1 MIEPEARRA
10 AAKNLARLL
19 GAEDLVVFILDAEV
33 LVHLPAPGFAQTL
46 FEGRR
51 WHAFVSAAVDAG
63 SSRERL
69 CLQPGDAERSAVAF
83 AAPDGSVLVL
93 LGGAPLAAPVE
104 EIVELLPLLARSLQS
119 EQASIAA
126 GGRAEAARTAATQAQ
141 ALAEKLSTTRLE
153 LQRALAEAEVAAQAK
168 DDFLAVVSHELRT
181 PLNAILGWVQLVRM
195 GRLDAAA
202 VARAL
207 ESIERNAKS
216 QAQLIGDI
224 LDLSRI
230 VSGRFRLNVGPVEL
244 AHVIENALDV
254 VRPAAEAKGIRLQS
268 VLDSQ
273 PKPISGDPD
282 RLQQVLW
289 NLLSNAVTHTPK
301 GGRIFVRLQRINSH
315 VEIAVTDSGQG
326 IVPAFLPRVFERFTQ
341 ADNSAS
347 RAHGGLGLGLAITRH
362 LVELHGGTIR
372 VESEGEGRGATF
384 TVTLPFSALQPGP
397 VVPDS
402 PPPPFASASP
412 ADALRLKS
420 LVGLRVLVVDDEA
433 DARDIVATLLR
444 QSGAI
449 VTLARSATEAIE
461 AFDIADPDVFIS
473 DIEMP
478 GEDGYTLLRR
488 IRGGEAGG
496 KSDVPAI
503 ALSAYAGPG
512 DRMRALQ
519 AGFQLHV
526 PNLNNIG
533 VRNTGHYLRLPLKPT

>member
-1 MIEPEARRA
+1 M
-10 AAKNLARLL
+10 
-19 GAEDLVVFILDAEV
+19 VFIEDAEV

-51 WHAFVSAAVDAG
+51 WHAFVNAAVDAG

-69 CLQPGDAERSAVAF
+69 CLRPGDAERDAVAF
-83 AAPDGSVLVL
+83 AAPDKSVLVL
-93 LGGAPLAAPVE
+93 LGGAPLAAPVD

-141 ALAEKLSTTRLE
+141 ALAEKLSATRLE

-289 NLLSNAVTHTPK
+289 NLLSNAVTHTPR

-384 TVTLPFSALQPGP
+384 TVTLPFSALQPGA
-397 VVPDS
+397 VVAAS
-402 PPPPFASASP
+402 PAPPSATASP

-461 AFDIADPDVFIS
+461 AFVIADPDVLIS

-496 KSDVPAI
+496 KSTVAAI

-526 PNLNNIG
+526 SKPVEPAELVAVISNLVN
-533 VRNTGHYLRLPLKPT
+533 R